1 MAQQMCQRKS
11 VAKVEI
17 KARFVVSLS
26 NSIPVSSFFL
36 FMILIFTKYYPG
48 LMEGT
53 RKSEREEKK
62 ET

>member
-1 MAQQMCQRKS
+1 M
-11 VAKVEI
+11 AKVEI

-62 ET
+62 GT